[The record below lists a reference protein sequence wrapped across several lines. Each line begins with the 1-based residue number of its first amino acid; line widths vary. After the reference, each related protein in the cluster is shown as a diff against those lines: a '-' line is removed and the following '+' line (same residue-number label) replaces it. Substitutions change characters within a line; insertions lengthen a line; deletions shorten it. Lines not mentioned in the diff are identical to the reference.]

1 MKSRKRV
8 LVCAGT
14 GCLSCGCRAVRD
26 ALMGEVIDLGVAS
39 EIEIVETGCFGA
51 CDLGPVVIVG
61 QEQVLY
67 PRLTPEGAKE
77 VARRHLA
84 KDEPVDDL
92 LYRDNRTGETLRTLP
107 EIPFFVRQ
115 TKVVR
120 RNCGEIDPLSLNDYI
135 SRDGYRGLEKA
146 LKEMT
151 PAEVI
156 QMINSSG
163 LRGRG
168 GGGFATGVK
177 WDLAASSSEAT
188 KFVVCN
194 ADEGD
199 PGAFMDRSQL
209 EGDPHSVIEG
219 LTIAG
224 YAIGARRGFVYV
236 RAEYRLAVERLQA
249 AIQAARARGL
259 LGKAIFGSGFDFDVE
274 MRVGAGAFV
283 CGEETALLA
292 SVEGRRGTPNPRPPY
307 PAERGL
313 WGKPTIINNVKTLA
327 TVPVIILR
335 GADWFRSLGT
345 EQSKGT
351 MVFALAG
358 KINNTGLAEVP
369 MGTTLREIIYDIGG
383 GIPDGQ
389 AFKAAQTGGPSGG
402 CIPVDYL
409 DVPVEYDTLT
419 RLGSMMG
426 SGGLIVMDEATC
438 MVDVAKFFLEFT
450 KDESCGKCIPCREG
464 CLQMLEMLERITSGA
479 GRAEDIG
486 LLEELADVM
495 KSSALC
501 GLGQTAP
508 NPVLSTLRYFRSE
521 YEAHI
526 HEKTCPAGV
535 CQALRRFVVFA
546 ERCRGCGVCKRVCPA
561 GAISGEPKTV
571 HSIDQDLC
579 LKCSAC
585 VNKCRFEAIHRA

>member
-1 MKSRKRV
+1 MGTRRRI

-14 GCLSCGCRAVRD
+14 GCLSCGCRAVKS
-26 ALMGEVIDLGVAS
+26 ALMDEAQELGILGDFEVL
-39 EIEIVETGCFGA
+39 ETGCFGV
-51 CDLGPVVIVG
+51 CDLGPAVVV
-61 QEQVLY
+61 EPERYFY
-67 PRLTPEGAKE
+67 PRLTPEGARE
-77 VARRHLA
+77 VARKHLA
-84 KDEPVDDL
+84 KGEPVDHL
-92 LYRDNRTGETLRTLP
+92 LHRDDQTGEILGTLS
-107 EIPFFVRQ
+107 EIPFFARQ
-115 TKVVR
+115 TKVIR
-120 RNCGEIDPLSLNDYI
+120 RNCGEIDPLSVDDYVA
-135 SRDGYRGLEKA
+135 RGGYRGLEKA

-151 PAEVI
+151 PAEVVDVI
-156 QMINSSG
+156 TSSG

-168 GGGFATGVK
+168 GGGFPTGVK
-177 WDLAASSSEAT
+177 WDLAAKASDKT

-219 LTIAG
+219 LAIAG
-224 YAIGARRGFVYV
+224 YAIGAQQGFVYI
-236 RAEYRLAVERLQA
+236 RAEYRLAVERLKS
-249 AIQAARARGL
+249 AINAARARGF
-259 LGKAIFGSGFDFDVE
+259 LGADVFGSGYKFDVE
-274 MRVGAGAFV
+274 VRVGAGAFV

-292 SVEGRRGTPNPRPPY
+292 SVEGRRGTPRPRPPY
-307 PAERGL
+307 PAEQGL

-345 EQSKGT
+345 AHSKGT

-358 KINNTGLAEVP
+358 KIKNTGLVEVP
-369 MGTTLREIIYDIGG
+369 MGSTLREIIYDIGG
-383 GIPDGQ
+383 GIPGGR

-402 CIPVDYL
+402 CIPADYL

-419 RLGSMMG
+419 KLGSMMG
-426 SGGLIVMDEATC
+426 SGGLIIMDETTC

-450 KDESCGKCIPCREG
+450 RDESCGRCTPCREG
-464 CLQMLEMLERITSGA
+464 CLQMLEIFERITSGE
-479 GRAEDIG
+479 GTVKDLE
-486 LLEELADVM
+486 LLEELAGVM

-526 HEKTCPAGV
+526 IDKR
-535 CQALRRFVVFA
+535 CQAGACQQLRRFVVLA
-546 ERCRGCGVCKRVCPA
+546 ERCRGCGVCKRGCPA
-561 GAISGEPKTV
+561 EAIRGELKAV
-571 HSIDQDLC
+571 HSIDQDRC
-579 LKCSAC
+579 VKCGAC
-585 VNKCRFEAIHRA
+585 VNQCRFEAIQQM